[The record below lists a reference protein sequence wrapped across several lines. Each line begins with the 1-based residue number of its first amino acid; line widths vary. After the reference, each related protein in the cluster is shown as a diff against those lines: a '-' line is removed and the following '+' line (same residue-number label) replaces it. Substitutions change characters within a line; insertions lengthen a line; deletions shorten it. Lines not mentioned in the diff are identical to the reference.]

1 MAEVSAPTRAAARS
15 ISECTSLAD
24 ALQTKD
30 MLDRLRQAMPRHLS
44 PERMLRVLVLAV
56 SRTPELARVP
66 LREILGAMISLASLG
81 LEPNTP
87 LQHAWL
93 IPFKKNRKRIA
104 PNGREEWTEET
115 LVQVVIGYRGYIDLA
130 RRTGSLVSIH
140 ADVVY
145 DGDEFSFEYGS
156 RMHLRH
162 VPGVKRGAPKY
173 AYAHAKLAD
182 GEAFEVLP
190 YDEVLKIRDTS
201 EGYQYALRQ
210 KNSPREYLRAA
221 YTRNPWVAF
230 EHEMAAKTMVR
241 RLSKM
246 LPLSIEFATAAHLD
260 AGGDAGPVRWDAA
273 LDADSPLD
281 GVEVVEDQRQDDRQQ
296 DNRQEPSQTETR
308 TVEHKPAAP
317 EPTPEKRQGGQ
328 PVGEMEVDIPP
339 TRAQPETLELRM
351 IPGKKV
357 EDFLDFQRRFEELI
371 EKART
376 VEDLEDIQMRHQ
388 EHLDAMRRHDIVRY
402 DSVME
407 RLISRRGSIE
417 SDDTQ
422 AG

>member
-1 MAEVSAPTRAAARS
+1 MTMEITAPNRAATRTIA
-15 ISECTSLAD
+15 ECTTLAE

-30 MLDRLRQAMPRHLS
+30 MLDRLRQAMPKHLS

-56 SRTPELARVP
+56 SRTPELAKVP

-93 IPFKKNRKRIA
+93 IPFKKNRKKTT
-104 PNGREEWTEET
+104 PNGRDEWVEET
-115 LVQVVIGYRGYIDLA
+115 QVQVVIGYRGYIDLA

-162 VPGVKRGAPKY
+162 VPGTKRGRPIY
-173 AYAHAKLAD
+173 AYAHAKLTD

-190 YDEVLKIRDTS
+190 YEEVLKIRDTS
-201 EGYQYALRQ
+201 EGYQYALKQ
-210 KNSPREYLRAA
+210 KNSPRDYLRNIFL
-221 YTRNPWVAF
+221 RNPWVAY

-260 AGGDAGPVRWDAA
+260 ASGDTGGVRWDGA
-273 LDADSPLD
+273 LDSAASPIDEVQVDD
-281 GVEVVEDQRQDDRQQ
+281 G
-296 DNRQEPSQTETR
+296 PPAA
-308 TVEHKPAAP
+308 VEHKPEAEVGPAVRQER
-317 EPTPEKRQGGQ
+317 EPVPVARGGE
-328 PVGEMEVDIPP
+328 EMEVTIAP
-339 TRAQPETLELRM
+339 RETGAAPVREIEVVNLRM
-351 IPGKKV
+351 IPGKRV
-357 EDFLDFQRRFEELI
+357 EDFLDFQNRFNALVETI
-371 EKART
+371 DT
-376 VEDLEDIQMRHQ
+376 VEGLEAVQRLHKEQ
-388 EHLDAMRRHDIVRY
+388 LDAVRKNDIVRY
-402 DSVME
+402 DAIME
-407 RLISRRGSIE
+407 RLIARRGSVE
-417 SDDTQ
+417 D
-422 AG
+422 AGAPASAK